1 MPLRILSFL
10 LYFIFV
16 SKVITQDEDELF
28 NINHNKDDPKSDTPR
43 DDTKTVDTLELEP
56 DAPKEDIDIN
66 PDTVG
71 NDSQHS
77 QQQGRK
83 AQDEDNYKQTK
94 TSVSTNEEEEGGNGA
109 AVILTLVFLILLL
122 SALINQVIIP
132 KVNNKLLNLN
142 SRIKISQCFLVFS
155 RKREGKQN
163 G

>member
-1 MPLRILSFL
+1 MLINN
-10 LYFIFV
+10 
-16 SKVITQDEDELF
+16 DEIKRNF
-28 NINHNKDDPKSDTPR
+28 
-43 DDTKTVDTLELEP
+43 
-56 DAPKEDIDIN
+56 DAPKEDIK
-66 PDTVG
+66 PDPGTVG

-109 AVILTLVFLILLL
+109 AVIVTLVFLILLL

-132 KVNNKLLNLN
+132 KVNNKLLNLD
-142 SRIKISQCFLVFS
+142 SRIKISQCFSVFS

>member
-1 MPLRILSFL
+1 MPLRILSL
-10 LYFIFV
+10 LLFFIFV

-28 NINHNKDDPKSDTPR
+28 NINHNKDDPEPDTPR
-43 DDTKTVDTLELEP
+43 DDTKTVDTVEP
-56 DAPKEDIDIN
+56 DAPKEDINSD

-109 AVILTLVFLILLL
+109 AVIVTIVFLILLL